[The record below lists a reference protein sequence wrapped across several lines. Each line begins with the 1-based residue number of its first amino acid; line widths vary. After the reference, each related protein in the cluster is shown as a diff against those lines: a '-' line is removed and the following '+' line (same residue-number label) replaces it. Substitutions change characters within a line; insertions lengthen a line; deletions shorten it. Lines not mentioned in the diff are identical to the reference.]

1 MFPLPQTPGPPSLT
15 ARAIRG
21 HQPPPLYHAAA
32 GCPIIKISHRDFRPI
47 DADVEG
53 SALNALDTVIQI
65 WWFVIGAVVG
75 SFLNVVIHR
84 LPRGESLVWPGS
96 HCPHC
101 GHPIRWFDNLPIL
114 SWLILRGRCRD
125 CGAPIS
131 VRYPLVEAISSVIV
145 GSTAQVV
152 STGHW
157 GQWLGGIAV
166 MDHAATAVLLQ
177 VLSLAAFLLTVFV
190 AAAIS
195 WDGQPVPLVVW
206 TPCTG
211 ITVLAYGLMPL
222 WPVEHHVPILSDSSS
237 RACVLGRFDRRDR
250 SRMGGGHCEPSS
262 GEAAQSRRPARCSFM
277 GLELRHRDGSPRL
290 ACTGGDYFG
299 SCGARFT
306 GLGIFAEIS
315 REPKKGFFGNRAS
328 TAPSGGHFWLSG
340 GWPTGAFYFSYRR
353 QALGRLGLPEQPE

>member
-1 MFPLPQTPGPPSLT
+1 
-15 ARAIRG
+15 
-21 HQPPPLYHAAA
+21 
-32 GCPIIKISHRDFRPI
+32 
-47 DADVEG
+47 
-53 SALNALDTVIQI
+53 LNALDTVIQI

-125 CGAPIS
+125 CGSPIS
-131 VRYPLVEAISSVIV
+131 LRYPLVEAISSVIV

-152 STGHW
+152 SMGHW

-166 MDHAATAVLLQ
+166 MDHAATAVLVQ

-190 AAAIS
+190 VAAIS

-222 WPVEHHVPILSDSSS
+222 WPVEHHVPILSDTPLGPAFWADLIVGIALGWAADIVNHRAVKRLNRAGRADVYSWDWTFATGMAALVWPAPVGIILGVVALVLQGWASS
-237 RACVLGRFDRRDR
+237 RKFR
-250 SRMGGGHCEPSS
+250 
-262 GEAAQSRRPARCSFM
+262 
-277 GLELRHRDGSPRL
+277 
-290 ACTGGDYFG
+290 
-299 SCGARFT
+299 
-306 GLGIFAEIS
+306 
-315 REPKKGFFGNRAS
+315 GNRKRAFS
-328 TAPSGGHFWLSG
+328 EIEQARRLRGGVL
-340 GWPTGAFYFSYRR
+340 
-353 QALGRLGLPEQPE
+353 ALWGLANWGVLFLV